1 MEVSLDATRRQ
12 ELTLVVQQGKFK
24 TRYQQWGYSTMGL
37 RSVLT
42 AAMVLSAAGSLPV
55 YAADMPAKAAPV
67 IMVPD
72 NPFFGVNDN
81 RLTYAYLPEAT
92 DPGVP
97 GKTAKQVYNFSHY
110 DVWAYGTNLFTISLN
125 KSDHND
131 PARGG
136 TGGATEFYGVLRSTL
151 GFNQIFHTDMFNVG
165 PLQNVSFEIGG
176 DVETENNQVGPSKRL
191 GVVGLQF
198 AFKLPY
204 KGYFNVAPL
213 LYKEINHNTFL
224 GCGTI
229 TTGAPCIPDAN
240 TNFRENWALELNY
253 YMDLGFLPEYLP
265 LSISGRAGFYGPKGN
280 QNSPLDNGFASKT
293 EILAEPIRLTL
304 DASRMVMGPKY
315 SHFADVWVAYRYW
328 QNKYG
333 LDHERNTSC
342 LGKNIDSCT
351 ENTVYTG
358 VTVKF

>member
-1 MEVSLDATRRQ
+1 MEISLDATLRQ
-12 ELTLVVQQGKFK
+12 ELTLVAQQGKFK
-24 TRYQQWGYSTMGL
+24 THYQQWGYSTMGF

-42 AAMVLSAAGSLPV
+42 AAMVLSAAGALPV

-67 IMVPD
+67 IVVPE

-151 GFNQIFHTDMFNVG
+151 GFNQIFHTDVFNVG

-198 AFKLPY
+198 AFNLPY

-229 TTGAPCIPDAN
+229 TTGAPCIVDAN
-240 TNFRENWALELNY
+240 TSFRENWALELNY

-265 LSISGRAGFYGPKGN
+265 LSISGRAGFYGPKGK
-280 QNSPLDNGFASKT
+280 S
-293 EILAEPIRLTL
+293 E
-304 DASRMVMGPKY
+304 
-315 SHFADVWVAYRYW
+315 
-328 QNKYG
+328 
-333 LDHERNTSC
+333 
-342 LGKNIDSCT
+342 
-351 ENTVYTG
+351 
-358 VTVKF
+358 